1 MTLIYYYNSS
11 ESEFQ
16 SGDSDFQFDD
26 DGMADDGK
34 TDDGGM
40 TSYDDMTDDEEYT
53 EGSGV
58 ELLETI
64 SIERQ
69 STPSDNSSHSKHG
82 PYTILFIFSFVFIYY

>member
-26 DGMADDGK
+26 DGMA
-34 TDDGGM
+34 DDGGM